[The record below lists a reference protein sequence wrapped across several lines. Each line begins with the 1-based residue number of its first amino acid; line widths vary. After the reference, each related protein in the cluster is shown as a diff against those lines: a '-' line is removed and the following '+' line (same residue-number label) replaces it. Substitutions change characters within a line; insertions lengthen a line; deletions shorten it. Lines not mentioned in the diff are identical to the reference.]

1 MKKEKRIPMHI
12 TLSEE
17 LNKEFEVFCQEKD
30 INKSRL
36 IEWLLLQHI
45 AGGKNEKN

>member
-1 MKKEKRIPMHI
+1 MKTEKRIPMHI
-12 TLSEE
+12 TLSAEF
-17 LNKEFEVFCQEKD
+17 NQEFEKFCKEKD

-45 AGGKNEKN
+45 EGRR